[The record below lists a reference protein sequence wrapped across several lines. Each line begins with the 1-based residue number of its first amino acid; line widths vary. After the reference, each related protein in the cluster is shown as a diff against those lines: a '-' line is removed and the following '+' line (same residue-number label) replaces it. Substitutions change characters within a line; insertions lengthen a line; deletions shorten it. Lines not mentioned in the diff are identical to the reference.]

1 MTRQLQRSPSARAVA
16 RKGPQLTAPDS
27 ARSRRRQIIGWLRAH
42 GGPVPGSEV
51 AKHFRVS
58 RQCLVQDIAI
68 LRAGGEEILAT
79 PTGYRLP
86 AESNRAHRAIL
97 ACKHPPERTEE
108 ELQILLDHG
117 VRVLDVIVEHP
128 IYGELR
134 GSLMLESRA
143 DLQDFLAH
151 VRASHAALLS
161 SLTGG
166 VHLHT
171 VEASRP
177 EMISRAK
184 AQLRAR
190 GFLLK

>member
-1 MTRQLQRSPSARAVA
+1 MTRRLSSAKLSHERRPRRLRPSAYDV
-16 RKGPQLTAPDS
+16 TSD
-27 ARSRRRQIIGWLRAH
+27 RRRQIVEWLRAH
-42 GGPVPGSEV
+42 GGPVPGSEI
-51 AKHFRVS
+51 ARHFRVS
-58 RQCLVQDIAI
+58 RQCLVQDVAI
-68 LRAGGEEILAT
+68 LRARGEEILAT

-86 AESNRAHRAIL
+86 AESNRAHREIL

-117 VRVLDVIVEHP
+117 VRILDVIVEHP
-128 IYGELR
+128 LYGELR

-161 SLTGG
+161 SLTDG

-184 AQLRAR
+184 TQLRAR

>member
-1 MTRQLQRSPSARAVA
+1 MNSNHISARKRSEPGA
-16 RKGPQLTAPDS
+16 RDS
-27 ARSRRRQIIGWLRAH
+27 AGARRRRIVAWLRAR
-42 GGPVPGSEV
+42 GGPIPGGEV

-58 RQCLVQDIAI
+58 RQCLVQDVAI
-68 LRAGGEEILAT
+68 LRASGEQILAT
-79 PTGYRLP
+79 PSGYRLP
-86 AESNRAHRAIL
+86 ENSSRAHRAIL
-97 ACKHPPERTEE
+97 ACKHAPERTEE
-108 ELQILLDHG
+108 ELQILLDNG
-117 VRVLDVIVEHP
+117 VKILDVIVEHP
-128 IYGELR
+128 LYGELR

-161 SLTGG
+161 SLTDG

-184 AQLRAR
+184 AQLRSR